1 MSRKV
6 DDAFSRAVF
15 FYDDAGVHQT
25 NWSRSVCAG
34 LAEQNFDEVPYRVPQ
49 LLEPSTLVEVA
60 QRHAISVNELE
71 FFSYGMD
78 GPVAKLKWLADLRE
92 WAPPVQKLSLAQSLA
107 ASCRYRF
114 ANQVLAEVPYDALY
128 PDQRVTY
135 HLARFAIQNRLEMQ
149 SSHQDDFTALKA
161 LMQAHRL
168 SPARVL
174 DVCSQAIVWKIK
186 GNAIDDELNRWFI
199 GTGEAAVKQIAS
211 SATPADLVS
220 LSSFYRGLAMVPAAR
235 GDVATTRQYMLL
247 AEEYAEA
254 VLRGERGGSIEAR
267 EARKTVYESKL
278 KEMLYVARD
287 VESARRVA
295 DELLAY
301 DPDWSISYHEAG
313 EVEVVDRQ
321 WQRAL
326 QRFQKAYDIGFPRVT
341 YSQYMIGACHQQ
353 LGNFDQALDAFKSTL
368 LLDKTN
374 ISAGIAG
381 YEVARQHS
389 PEVLPFFKSY
399 IDTWETDGLLPDDYR
414 GLVQ

>member
-1 MSRKV
+1 MHRKL
-6 DDAFSRAVF
+6 DDAFSRAMF
-15 FYDDAGVHQT
+15 FYDDSGVHQT

-60 QRHAISVNELE
+60 QRHAIGVDELE
-71 FFSYGMD
+71 FFSYAMD
-78 GPVAKLKWLADLRE
+78 GPVAKVKWLAEMLE
-92 WAPPVQKLSLAQSLA
+92 WAPPVQKLSLAQCLA

-114 ANQVLAEVPYDALY
+114 ANQVLAKIPYDALF

-135 HLARFAIQNRLEMQ
+135 HLTRFAIHNRLEITA
-149 SSHQDDFTALKA
+149 SHQDDFTALKA

-174 DVCSQAIVWKIK
+174 DVCSQAIVWKLK
-186 GNAIDDELNRWFI
+186 GNAIDDELNQWFI
-199 GTGEAAVKQIAS
+199 GTGEMAARQIAS
-211 SATPADLVS
+211 SDAPVDLVS

-235 GDVATTRQYMLL
+235 GDAATTRQYMLL
-247 AEEYAEA
+247 AEDYANA
-254 VLRGERGGSIEAR
+254 VIRGEKGSSIPAR

-287 VESARRVA
+287 VDSARRVA
-295 DELLAY
+295 EELIAY
-301 DPDWSISYHEAG
+301 DPHWSISYHEAA
-313 EVEVVDRQ
+313 EVEVTDRQ

-326 QRFQKAYDIGFPRVT
+326 QHFQQAYTIGFPRLT

-353 LGNFDQALDAFKSTL
+353 LGNFDQALEAFKGTL
-368 LLDKTN
+368 LLDATN
-374 ISAGIAG
+374 ISAGVAG
-381 YEVARQHS
+381 YGVARQHL
-389 PEVLPFFKSY
+389 PEALPFFKSY
-399 IDTWETDGLLPDDYR
+399 IDTWEAEGLLADEYR